1 MCFILL
7 NSVFQDIGAG
17 TPYLLLL
24 RSLDYRGPKSSPT
37 HPGLRRLLL
46 PAHLSAFPRVQM
58 VAAAVYRVVCLL
70 TGFFK
75 PSFLCPHIAKEFS
88 FGGSIAGFRVLL
100 AVPSGTRP
108 PPGPRS
114 VNSDP
119 FLDHRPKHVN

>member
-1 MCFILL
+1 MRFILL
-7 NSVFQDIGAG
+7 NSVFQDTGAG
-17 TPYLLLL
+17 APHLLLL
-24 RSLDYRGPKSSPT
+24 WSLDYRGPMSSPT
-37 HPGLRRLLL
+37 HPGLRRPLL
-46 PAHLSAFPRVQM
+46 PAHLSAFPLVQM

-88 FGGSIAGFRVLL
+88 FGDSTACFRVVL

-119 FLDHRPKHVN
+119 FLDHRPKRVN